1 VFWEREGRVKAL
13 AFGAAYHVREDG
25 RQFPAFPLGGWVLPA
40 DDDAA
45 GGNAEAEPP
54 ALLVLSFM
62 HCKDGAREGVLPPDR
77 YAEAKCR
84 LDEAGDGPL
93 EI

>member
-1 VFWEREGRVKAL
+1 MKEL

-25 RQFPAFPLGGWVLPA
+25 RQFPPFPLGGWVLPA

-45 GGNAEAEPP
+45 GGSASALPP
-54 ALLVLSFM
+54 ALLVISFM
-62 HCKDGAREGVLPPDR
+62 HCKDVAREWVLPPDR
-77 YAEAKCR
+77 YAEAKRR